1 VSTSPR
7 DFRLK
12 EIPSEERS
20 FIEMLAA
27 GDAGDGRTKPAPVR
41 ARSASAAV
49 MAPPPRDDEGGE
61 PGDDVGR
68 TVILPR
74 SAEASASASAQA
86 SASAKAPAAAAVSDS
101 SGVGESAQASAP
113 GRSQTLAQNIR
124 ELVAQLVP
132 EDAENRLLRIE
143 ETSERLT
150 SLFLSAAPLKRTQP
164 DYLKRALEGL
174 SPSTQAEVQRVM
186 LNTDMRPD
194 DPGNVLLVLFGYIV
208 EAGERIPDAI
218 KFGMNDVHAIMDRL
232 NMLVGDMPEKAT
244 VTYNQ
249 LLAKIEQRSVE
260 LADVMIKTQHAQTVA
275 SVREML
281 WTAASDVMREHQKK
295 LQAEQSPLLSR
306 LRLVTTVT
314 MLVVFAVGSLAGYGF
329 AVLRP
334 PLTAIERL
342 ELGYGEKLIQMW
354 NDPGVSPTVRQQIAS
369 WLRTH

>member
-1 VSTSPR
+1 VSSSPR
-7 DFRLK
+7 DFKLK
-12 EIPSEERS
+12 ELPSEDRS

-27 GDAGDGRTKPAPVR
+27 GRISDGRTVR
-41 ARSASAAV
+41 APER
-49 MAPPPRDDEGGE
+49 
-61 PGDDVGR
+61 
-68 TVILPR
+68 PR
-74 SAEASASASAQA
+74 STSDLTAASEPAQA
-86 SASAKAPAAAAVSDS
+86 SATAPVSVATGDASVVGGAAH
-101 SGVGESAQASAP
+101 ASTH
-113 GRSQTLAQNIR
+113 SQTLAQNIR

-132 EDAENRLLRIE
+132 QDAENRLVRIE

-150 SLFLSAAPLKRTQP
+150 SLFLSAVPLKRTQP

-174 SPSTQAEVQRVM
+174 SPSTQAEVERVM

-194 DPGNVLLVLFGYIV
+194 DPGNILLVLFGYIV
-208 EAGERIPDAI
+208 EAGERIPDSI
-218 KFGMNDVHAIMDRL
+218 KFGMNEVHQIMDRL
-232 NMLVGDMPEKAT
+232 NVLIGDMPEKAT

-260 LADVMIKTQHAQTVA
+260 LADVMIKTQHAQTVT

-281 WTAASDVMREHQKK
+281 WTAASDVMREYQKK

-314 MLVVFAVGSLAGYGF
+314 MLAVFAVGSVAGYGF

-334 PLTAIERL
+334 PLTTIERL

-354 NDPGVSPTVRQQIAS
+354 NDPGVSSTVRQQIAS